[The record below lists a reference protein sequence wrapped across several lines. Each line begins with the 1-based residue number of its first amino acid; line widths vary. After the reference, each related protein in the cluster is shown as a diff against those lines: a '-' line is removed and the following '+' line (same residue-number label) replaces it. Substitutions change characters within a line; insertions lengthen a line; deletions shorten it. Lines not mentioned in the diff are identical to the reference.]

1 MCRYRL
7 RRRSLTLFNA
17 VDTVPNGAET
27 APRGAQFAVRIGR
40 QVLPTDQ
47 LFSNYLAVLIAS
59 IAGFILVFTALIA
72 SRLLA
77 PFSEER
83 EKGTTYEC
91 GMLPLRR
98 ASTNVGNRFYLY
110 AILFIIFDVEAVFIF
125 PWALSF
131 VGVGPLAYWTMVVFI
146 GILALGLV
154 YAWKKGALQ
163 WR

>member
-1 MCRYRL
+1 VD
-7 RRRSLTLFNA
+7 SPAELT
-17 VDTVPNGAET
+17 G
-27 APRGAQFAVRIGR
+27 
-40 QVLPTDQ
+40 
-47 LFSNYLAVLIAS
+47 LFSNYLPVLLGTVV
-59 IAGFILVFTALIA
+59 GFLLIVSALVG

-98 ASTNVGNRFYLY
+98 ASTNIGVRFYLY
-110 AILFIIFDVEAVFIF
+110 AILFILFDVEAVFLF
-125 PWALSF
+125 PWILSF
-131 VGVGPLAYWTMVVFI
+131 VELGAAAYYQMLVFI
-146 GILALGLV
+146 LVLGAGLG

>member
-1 MCRYRL
+1 MRARDFH
-7 RRRSLTLFNA
+7 RRAAGSG
-17 VDTVPNGAET
+17 VPVPQAD
-27 APRGAQFAVRIGR
+27 A
-40 QVLPTDQ
+40 
-47 LFSNYLAVLIAS
+47 LFSNYIPVLLAS
-59 IAGFILVFTALIA
+59 IVGFILVFSALIG

-77 PFSEER
+77 PFSVER

-110 AILFIIFDVEAVFIF
+110 AILFVIFDVEAVFIF

-131 VGVGPLAYWTMVVFI
+131 MGVGQFAYWTMVLFI
-146 GILALGLV
+146 TILALGLG

>member
-1 MCRYRL
+1 MDQTADL
-7 RRRSLTLFNA
+7 PGLF
-17 VDTVPNGAET
+17 G
-27 APRGAQFAVRIGR
+27 
-40 QVLPTDQ
+40 
-47 LFSNYLAVLIAS
+47 NYLPVLLGTVV
-59 IAGFILVFTALIA
+59 GFVLVLSALIGA
-72 SRLLA
+72 RLLA

-98 ASTNVGNRFYLY
+98 ASTNVGVRFYLY
-110 AILFIIFDVEAVFIF
+110 AILFVLFDVEAVFLF

-131 VGVGPLAYWTMVVFI
+131 VELGATAYYEMLVFI
-146 GILALGLV
+146 LVLGAGLG

>member
-1 MCRYRL
+1 
-7 RRRSLTLFNA
+7 
-17 VDTVPNGAET
+17 VAE
-27 APRGAQFAVRIGR
+27 ADELYFQYLP
-40 QVLPTDQ
+40 VL
-47 LFSNYLAVLIAS
+47 LAS
-59 IAGFILVFTALIA
+59 IVGFLLVFTALIG

-91 GMLPLRR
+91 GMLPLQR
-98 ASTNVGNRFYLY
+98 ASTNVGMRFYLY
-110 AILFIIFDVEAVFIF
+110 ALLFIVFDVEAVFIF

-131 VGVGPLAYWTMVVFI
+131 MEIGQFAYWTMVVFI
-146 GILALGLV
+146 TILGLGLG